1 MSAEDSDL
9 YLFLQYRIPM
19 DDTLAATTKTS
30 ADTAVEMTQ
39 LVMPSDA
46 NNWGTAFGGKIL
58 SWIDIA
64 AAIAAGRHAE
74 GPVVTAAMDD
84 VHFIHPINRGD
95 VVCLKA
101 SVNYVG
107 RTSMEVGVRVEGQ
120 TWGGKS
126 YHALTAY
133 VTFVAIDGPRGG
145 PRPVAGL
152 KLTSDED
159 ARRHEEAKQRMERRR
174 DRRDH
179 RRGRLEN

>member
-1 MSAEDSDL
+1 MPTEPPLPA
-9 YLFLQYRIPM
+9 
-19 DDTLAATTKTS
+19 KTS
-30 ADTAVEMTQ
+30 HSTAVEMTQ
-39 LVMPSDA
+39 LVMPQDA

-84 VHFIHPINRGD
+84 VHFIKPINQGD

-101 SVNYVG
+101 CVNYVG

-120 TWGGKS
+120 TWGGQS

-133 VTFVAIDGPRGG
+133 VTFVALDGPDGA
-145 PRPVAGL
+145 PRPVGR
-152 KLTSDED
+152 LTLET
-159 ARRHEEAKQRMERRR
+159 EEERRR
-174 DRRDH
+174 HKEAAARMDRRRE
-179 RRGRLEN
+179 RRAQRAERLES

>member
-1 MSAEDSDL
+1 
-9 YLFLQYRIPM
+9 
-19 DDTLAATTKTS
+19 
-30 ADTAVEMTQ
+30 MTQ
-39 LVMPSDA
+39 LVMPQDA

-84 VHFIHPINRGD
+84 VHFIKPINRGD

-120 TWGGKS
+120 TWGGQS

-133 VTFVAIDGPRGG
+133 VTFVALGG
-145 PRPVAGL
+145 PDGSPQPVAS
-152 KLTSDED
+152 LTLETEED
-159 ARRHEEAKQRMERRR
+159 QRRHQEATARMERRR
-174 DRRDH
+174 ERRAQ
-179 RRGRLEN
+179 RAERLER

>member
-1 MSAEDSDL
+1 MPTDS
-9 YLFLQYRIPM
+9 PVPS
-19 DDTLAATTKTS
+19 KTS
-30 ADTAVEMTQ
+30 SSTAVEMTQ
-39 LVMPSDA
+39 LVMPQDA
-46 NNWGTAFGGKIL
+46 NNWGTAFGGRIL

-84 VHFIHPINRGD
+84 VHFIKPINRGD

-120 TWGGKS
+120 TWGGQS

-133 VTFVAIDGPRGG
+133 VTFVALSGPNGA
-145 PRPVAGL
+145 PEPVARL
-152 KLTSDED
+152 ILETEEDE
-159 ARRHEEAKQRMERRR
+159 RRHEEATARM
-174 DRRDH
+174 DH
-179 RRGRLEN
+179 RRERRAQRVERLEG

>member
-1 MSAEDSDL
+1 
-9 YLFLQYRIPM
+9 
-19 DDTLAATTKTS
+19 
-30 ADTAVEMTQ
+30 MTQ
-39 LVMPSDA
+39 LVMPQDA

-84 VHFIHPINRGD
+84 VHFIKPINRGD

-101 SVNYVG
+101 SINYVG

-120 TWGGKS
+120 TWGGQS

-133 VTFVAIDGPRGG
+133 VTFVAIDGPDGD
-145 PRPVAGL
+145 PRPVAD
-152 KLTSDED
+152 LTLVSKED
-159 ARRHEEAKQRMERRR
+159 QRRHAEATERMERRR
-174 DRRDH
+174 ERRAQ
-179 RRGRLEN
+179 RAERLEG